1 MNYKLP
7 MHYGASPKLF
17 EYAKQMRHAP
27 TEAELLT
34 WGLLTGKIFDGH
46 HFRRQHPIATFIADF
61 YLHPVKL
68 VIEIDGGYHQH
79 KFQKEYDDF
88 RDKDMEALNIFVLRL
103 TNHEII
109 NSPDTAVIKIVETI
123 YKRSNAHPLTP

>member
-1 MNYKLP
+1 MNSKLA
-7 MHYGASPKLF
+7 MHYGASSKLF
-17 EYAKQMRHAP
+17 DYAKQMRHAP

-34 WGLLTGKIFDGH
+34 WGLLTRGILKGY
-46 HFRRQHPIATFIADF
+46 HFRRQHPIATYIADF

-103 TNHEII
+103 TNHEITY
-109 NSPDTAVIKIVETI
+109 SSDTVAIKILETI
-123 YKRSNAHPLTP
+123 NKLKANP

>member
-1 MNYKLP
+1 MY
-7 MHYGASPKLF
+7 YGAAPKLF

-34 WGLLTGKIFDGH
+34 WGLLTREIFKRH
-46 HFRRQHPIATFIADF
+46 HFRRQHPIATYIADF
-61 YLHPVKL
+61 YLHSVKF

-88 RDKDMEALNIFVLRL
+88 RDKDMEALNISVLRL
-103 TNHEII
+103 TNQEIMYK
-109 NSPDTAVIKIVETI
+109 PDTAIIKIAETI
-123 YKRSNAHPLTP
+123 NKLKANV

>member
-7 MHYGASPKLF
+7 MHYGASAKLF

-34 WGLLTGKIFDGH
+34 WGLLTREIFDGY

-88 RDKDMEALNIFVLRL
+88 RDKDMEAFNISVLRF
-103 TNHEII
+103 TNQEIMYG
-109 NSPDTAVIKIVETI
+109 PDAAITKILETI
-123 YKRSNAHPLTP
+123 HKLKALTL

>member
-1 MNYKLP
+1 MNDKLH

-17 EYAKQMRHAP
+17 EFAKQMRYAP

-34 WGLLTGKIFDGH
+34 WGLLKLEVFKGF
-46 HFRRQHPIATFIADF
+46 HFRRQHPIALYIADF
-61 YLHPVKL
+61 YLHDLKL
-68 VIEIDGGYHQH
+68 VIEIDGGYHLG

-109 NSPDTAVIKIVETI
+109 YGSDTAVIKILDTLHKLKA
-123 YKRSNAHPLTP
+123 KR